1 MTDDLTAQVRGAVE
15 EMYGQWVAIWPNCEI
30 SLGDEGAIAGFNDD
44 LAPRIAACMRAV
56 EDAAW
61 VRGQRGDV
69 TAFGE
74 ERTWAAGLAA
84 LRGEP

>member
-1 MTDDLTAQVRGAVE
+1 MTDDLTAQVAEAMTDVLPERMFGPLAGA
-15 EMYGQWVAIWPNCEI
+15 
-30 SLGDEGAIAGFNDD
+30 
-44 LAPRIAACMRAV
+44 LAPRVAACMRAV

-74 ERTWAAGLAA
+74 ERTWAAGLQA
-84 LRGEP
+84 LRMAEGRPTHTTEAP

>member
-56 EDAAW
+56 AEVLTPSGAPQDMRAQDQAI
-61 VRGQRGDV
+61 
-69 TAFGE
+69 
-74 ERTWAAGLAA
+74 AAGLAK
-84 LRGEP
+84 LRGET

>member
-1 MTDDLTAQVRGAVE
+1 MTDDLTAQVAKALFYKLDDAR
-15 EMYGQWVAIWPNCEI
+15 AIQDTPHPRVCAR
-30 SLGDEGAIAGFNDD
+30 LLAAD
-44 LAPRIAACMRAV
+44 LAPQIAACMQAV

>member
-1 MTDDLTAQVRGAVE
+1 MSDDLTVQVE
-15 EMYGQWVAIWPNCEI
+15 ERLFDMLNNPDIPE
-30 SLGDEGAIAGFNDD
+30 DDAGELAAD
-44 LAPRIAACMRAV
+44 LAPRIAACMQAV

-74 ERTWAAGLAA
+74 ERTWAAGLQA

>member
-1 MTDDLTAQVRGAVE
+1 MSDDLTAQVREAVE
-15 EMYGQWVAIWPNCEI
+15 SRAEEFNMERVGGIGSRYWSEA
-30 SLGDEGAIAGFNDD
+30 DIAAFV
-44 LAPRIAACMRAV
+44 APRIAACMQAV

-74 ERTWAAGLAA
+74 ERTWAAGLQA
-84 LRGEP
+84 LRGET

>member
-1 MTDDLTAQVRGAVE
+1 MSDDLTAQIAEIFLDLYDAWNNTTCEDGYPRTTYE
-15 EMYGQWVAIWPNCEI
+15 EFV
-30 SLGDEGAIAGFNDD
+30 
-44 LAPRIAACMRAV
+44 APRIAACMQAV

-74 ERTWAAGLAA
+74 ERTWAAGLQA
-84 LRGEP
+84 LRGET